1 MRLTGWIAIAL
12 VSVCLFVGC
21 GSSPGSPPGDSGS
34 VATVGQGFA
43 NRALVACASALEHK
57 QTWPPFPVSDFDPKH
72 PEASKL
78 PQVGAWLEEGASV
91 TFTRWLESL
100 KALGQPP
107 TGGDAWA
114 DVLTSVERIKELNEQ
129 QIAAAGSGDT
139 EAFAQATSDLAAEQA
154 RLVRATDAAGVSAC
168 ADVHA

>member
-1 MRLTGWIAIAL
+1 MRIIGGLTT
-12 VSVCLFVGC
+12 
-21 GSSPGSPPGDSGS
+21 GDPSG
-34 VATVGQGFA
+34 AATTVGQGFA
-43 NRALVACASALEHK
+43 DRALAACASALEQK
-57 QTWPPFPVSDFDPKH
+57 QTWPPFPASDFDPEH
-72 PEASKL
+72 PDAGKL
-78 PQVGAWLEEGASV
+78 PQVGAWLEEGAGV

-129 QIAAAGSGDT
+129 QIAAAGRRDT
-139 EAFAQATSDLAAEQA
+139 EAFAQATSELGAEQP